1 MTDTSVIEPYSE
13 MAECTVIEAECKD
26 GLILRGLQ
34 VMPTKSWRGANPK
47 SDPTKNMVV
56 IYHGIAMPA
65 HMLEEVV
72 DTLVAYAR
80 IL

>member
-1 MTDTSVIEPYSE
+1 
-13 MAECTVIEAECKD
+13 
-26 GLILRGLQ
+26 
-34 VMPTKSWRGANPK
+34 MPTKSWRGANPK

-80 IL
+80 ILQVKVVCFNYRGYGYSDHPSTISGAQECCDQSIC

>member
-1 MTDTSVIEPYSE
+1 
-13 MAECTVIEAECKD
+13 
-26 GLILRGLQ
+26 
-34 VMPTKSWRGANPK
+34 MPTKSWARANPK
-47 SDPTKNMVV
+47 SDPSKNMLV

-65 HMLEEVV
+65 HMLEEII